1 VKREQV
7 GTVRELW
14 RYPVKSLGGEQLTQ
28 MLVTPRGALGDRT
41 YAIREL
47 EFGAIMSARLW
58 SSMLALSAS
67 YDAPPDSN
75 GRVRIALPAGAS
87 VFADEPAAANALS
100 QSLNMPVRLE
110 RARPEGFSQE
120 EIVAMVDRGEFVPR
134 RDFFDEE
141 VIHVLASGT
150 LDHLRTLTGGAADF
164 DLRRFRPNMYIE
176 TASRGFVE
184 DAWYGGE
191 LLIGGEVRIRGLAPA
206 MRCAMTIHAQCGV
219 PRDPRILETA
229 IRHHGAYVGA
239 LASVAS
245 PGLIRLGDPV
255 VLETG

>member
-1 VKREQV
+1 VKREHV
-7 GTVRELW
+7 GTIRELW
-14 RYPVKSLGGEQLTQ
+14 RYPVKSLGGEQLTE

-41 YAIREL
+41 YALREL

-58 SSMLALSAS
+58 SSLLALSAA
-67 YDAPPDSN
+67 YDGPPDAG
-75 GRVRIALPAGAS
+75 GRVRIELPDGAFLFAG
-87 VFADEPAAANALS
+87 EPAAADALS
-100 QSLNMPVRLE
+100 QSLNMSVRFE
-110 RARPEGFSQE
+110 PARPEGFSQE

-150 LDHLRTLTGGAADF
+150 LDHLRTLASGAADF
-164 DLRRFRPNMYIE
+164 DLRRFRPNIYID

-206 MRCAMTIHAQCGV
+206 MRCAMTIHSQCGL

-245 PGLIRLGDPV
+245 PGMIQLGDPV